1 MVAMVC
7 SAPDLKGWH
16 TRSWGMIHVVLERYI
31 LWLCNKRII
40 FNTMVKTTLN
50 DLTLR
55 HLIALDNLSLRSIC
69 QVLEAYSAM
78 ISLLHSDL

>member
-16 TRSWGMIHVVLERYI
+16 ARSWGMIHVVLERYI

-69 QVLEAYSAM
+69 QVPEAYSAM